1 MRLLCLL
8 LCGFPEFTKLLLFY
22 LWVDTHGL
30 GVHKAASGACCCAAH
45 SQGPRHGIGPLAGR
59 CRYPRSLPYCT
70 SGTDKSLPHRCGL
83 RWLVWKGRRAEVE
96 GIIQNMSSFY
106 FTGFIVIY
114 VAWGNCFLRICHHQF
129 LGIRECIV
137 LQKKKRRTVSYLG
150 LSQSRVRNLTPPPQV
165 REHCP
170 NSLHE
175 PQFPSCFIMSGVSQM
190 QWPLKQC
197 CDRQKTQDRFSI
209 CLILA

>member
-1 MRLLCLL
+1 MR
-8 LCGFPEFTKLLLFY
+8 P
-22 LWVDTHGL
+22 
-30 GVHKAASGACCCAAH
+30 
-45 SQGPRHGIGPLAGR
+45 PLAGLK
-59 CRYPRSLPYCT
+59 RSQSRSWRHYSERVEFLFHWVHFDLCCMGKLHYEDLSASISAYKGMYCST
-70 SGTDKSLPHRCGL
+70 
-83 RWLVWKGRRAEVE
+83 
-96 GIIQNMSSFY
+96 
-106 FTGFIVIY
+106 
-114 VAWGNCFLRICHHQF
+114 
-129 LGIRECIV
+129 
-137 LQKKKRRTVSYLG
+137 KKRKTVSYLG

-209 CLILA
+209 CLILASSRFDLCIMHQLVSESWMPAALVINSSLRIMSSNWNSSYSNKLHLKGSICHLRLFFSHQCEFKFFKVGFK